1 LLNIVGLIGLM
12 AISVS
17 LLWLARYA
25 WRQKSPYLKWGWGG
39 LAVLFATSTS
49 LVSLLIVVGLIK
61 QHTRT
66 APVPDLKVLST
77 PDQVGRGQAIADSF
91 CDDCHS
97 ETGKLTGG
105 VDIGKHIPIPIGS
118 IVSANLTPTGRL
130 RLWSDG
136 EIFRAIRNGVGA
148 DGRWLV
154 IMSYTN
160 AGKLSDDDIKALIAY
175 IRTRPAGGQEIAN
188 PPDQLNMLGLMMLGA
203 GLLPGGKP
211 IFTGVVSAPPKGATI
226 EYGKYILSYH
236 DCRECHGADLTGGVA
251 GQLAPLGPD
260 LTVVKEWTQEEFF
273 AAMRTGIDPGGR
285 EIGKEMPWRLIGKMD
300 DEELGAMYEYLAH
313 MPDSQRG
320 GTGKDPTNLR
330 R

>member
-1 LLNIVGLIGLM
+1 LPNVVGLVGLM

-17 LLWLARYA
+17 LPWLARYA
-25 WRQKSPYLKWGWGG
+25 RRQKSRYLKWGWGG
-39 LAVLFATSTS
+39 LAVLFATSMS

-188 PPDQLNMLGLMMLGA
+188 PDQFNMLGLMMLGA
-203 GLLPGGKP
+203 GLLPAGKP
-211 IFTGVVSAPPKGATI
+211 ILAGVVSAPPKGQPSNTANISCRITIAASAT
-226 EYGKYILSYH
+226 
-236 DCRECHGADLTGGVA
+236 
-251 GQLAPLGPD
+251 GP
-260 LTVVKEWTQEEFF
+260 
-273 AAMRTGIDPGGR
+273 I
-285 EIGKEMPWRLIGKMD
+285 
-300 DEELGAMYEYLAH
+300 
-313 MPDSQRG
+313 
-320 GTGKDPTNLR
+320 
-330 R
+330 